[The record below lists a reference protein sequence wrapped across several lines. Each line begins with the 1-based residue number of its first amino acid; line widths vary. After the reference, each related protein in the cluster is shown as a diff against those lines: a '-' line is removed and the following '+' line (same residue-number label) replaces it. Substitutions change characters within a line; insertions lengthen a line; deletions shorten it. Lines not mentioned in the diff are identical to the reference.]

1 MFSTASEA
9 PTDIP
14 LAILTDHT
22 FGIQSVAF
30 SPDSRWLCSLGNS
43 HDAFLLLY
51 SVNAKTGSARLHS
64 SNKCSN
70 VENMIWI
77 GDSILTFGTRH
88 AKIWRTEKAASPTK
102 ARLVND
108 KDIVSIGS
116 PGPKTFAGRNCVLG
130 PLIDAT
136 FTAATA
142 VSHERAIL
150 ATSNGDICL
159 LDNSSLAPQLAK
171 VDGLPF
177 SAQCVYFDSTTSLV
191 WLGAADGLAKALSV
205 DSLVQRM
212 FPELARQDR
221 GNAKSGRDIIA
232 IGAVRNRLVTVD
244 NDHVIRLRKLE
255 EGREL
260 SNESSGCKPLPA
272 HESAVLGSCSLT
284 HWPDNEGADFLTYS
298 ARGTVLFWNL
308 DGRCCGKLEL
318 ALEQAQDDLLLDPNE
333 IKVIVADDG
342 EKNLISGDK
351 KGALR

>member
-9 PTDIP
+9 PTDMP

-64 SNKCSN
+64 SNKCSS

-77 GDSILTFGTRH
+77 GNSILTFGARH

-108 KDIVSIGS
+108 KDSISVGS

-136 FTAATA
+136 FTAAAA
-142 VSHERAIL
+142 VPHERAIL
-150 ATSNGDICL
+150 VTSKGDVCL
-159 LDNSSLAPQLAK
+159 LDNSSPVPLLERK
-171 VDGLPF
+171 DGLPF
-177 SAQCVYFDSTTSLV
+177 SAQCVYFDGHTSLV
-191 WLGAADGLAKALSV
+191 WFGGANGQIKALSV
-205 DSLVQRM
+205 DSLVQRGY
-212 FPELARQDR
+212 PDLARQDG
-221 GNAKSGRDIIA
+221 GNAKSGHDVVA
-232 IGAVRNRLVTVD
+232 LGAVRNRLVTVD
-244 NDHVIRLRKLE
+244 NGHVVRLRKLQE
-255 EGREL
+255 ESEL
-260 SNESSGCKPLPA
+260 AHESSDCKHLPA
-272 HESAVLGSCSLT
+272 HESAVLGTCALT

-308 DGRCCGKLEL
+308 EGRCCGRLEL
-318 ALEQAQDDLLLDPNE
+318 SMEQVQDDPLLDPNE
-333 IKVIVADDG
+333 IKTVIADDG
-342 EKNLISGDK
+342 ETNLISGDK
-351 KGALR
+351 RGALR

>member
-1 MFSTASEA
+1 MFSAAPEA

-14 LAILTDHT
+14 LAVLTDHT

-102 ARLVND
+102 ARLVSD
-108 KDIVSIGS
+108 KDSVSVGS

-130 PLIDAT
+130 PLIDAI
-136 FTAATA
+136 FTAATGI
-142 VSHERAIL
+142 SHERAIL

-159 LDNSSLAPQLAK
+159 LDNSSPAPHLEK
-171 VDGLPF
+171 IDDLPF
-177 SAQCVYFDSTTSLV
+177 SVQCVYFDGDTSLV
-191 WLGAADGLAKALSV
+191 WFGGADGQIKALSV
-205 DSLVQRM
+205 GSLVQRTY
-212 FPELARQDR
+212 PELARQNS

-232 IGAVRNRLVTVD
+232 LGAVRNRLVTLD
-244 NDHVIRLRKLE
+244 SDHVIGLRKLE
-255 EGREL
+255 EG
-260 SNESSGCKPLPA
+260 NNSSDCKRLPA
-272 HESAVLGSCSLT
+272 HESAVLGTCSLT
-284 HWPDNEGADFLTYS
+284 HWSENERADFLTYS

-318 ALEQAQDDLLLDPNE
+318 AMEQAQDGPLVDPNE
-333 IKVIVADDG
+333 IKVIIAAEG
-342 EKNLISGDK
+342 EQILISGDK
-351 KGALR
+351 RGALR